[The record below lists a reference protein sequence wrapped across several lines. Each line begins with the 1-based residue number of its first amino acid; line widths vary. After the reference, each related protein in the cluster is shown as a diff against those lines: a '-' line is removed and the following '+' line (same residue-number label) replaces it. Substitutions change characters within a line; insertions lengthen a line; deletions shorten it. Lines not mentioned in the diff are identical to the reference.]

1 MKTLDNI
8 IQFLIDNP
16 TVDCVEWKG
25 LKIYEQGDIWS
36 AEFEQVY
43 YGSRAY
49 DDDEWEDDWV
59 TRDIIAESRDVVK
72 FKEDIIDWLKVGG
85 LYED

>member
-16 TVDCVEWKG
+16 TVDCVEWRG
-25 LKIYEQGDIWS
+25 LKIYEQEYIWY
-36 AEFEQVY
+36 AEFEQIH
-43 YGSRAY
+43 YGSRGY
-49 DDDEWEDDWV
+49 DDEWEDDWV
-59 TRDIIAESRDVVK
+59 TRDIVAECKDVDR
-72 FKEDIIDWLKVGG
+72 FKESIIDWLKVGG